1 MPQPA
6 KTFGVRSWSYA
17 AIAVLLGVFT
27 LAVRDTQAHK
37 AVTSIYDYN
46 KDVFPLLRD
55 NCGRCHVE
63 GGPAPMSLTT
73 YKDAVMWAESI
84 REELTVERMPPWPV
98 DPLSPA
104 MKGGHPISSHD
115 LNVIVTWASGG
126 TPHGDIE
133 KVLPIVAFNAQWKLG
148 PPDLK
153 VPMDGDHTVAANT
166 IDETC
171 DFSLATGLTEEKW
184 VKAVDLMPGTAS
196 IVRDAVI
203 SIDNGPVLAL
213 WEPGN
218 DAIAAPSGAAFRL
231 PAGAKIHLQIHYKK
245 HYLDEQNAMSD
256 KSTIGMYFTDAP
268 ASGHEIQ
275 SLAVDPPPATASDG
289 PRSFTYSLTGNARV
303 IALRPML
310 DQPYDSVEV
319 TAVSPSGS
327 RAALLKL
334 HGARPQWFRR
344 YWLQEPQE
352 LASGSKIEVT
362 VTPLAAESDEPRQP
376 TRFPLQVAL
385 DYVPQ

>member
-1 MPQPA
+1 MPQPTD
-6 KTFGVRSWSYA
+6 TFGLRPWSYA
-17 AIAVLLGVFT
+17 AIAVFLGVFT
-27 LAVRDTQAHK
+27 LAVPDTHAHK
-37 AVTSIYDYN
+37 AVTSRYDYN

-104 MKGGHPISSHD
+104 MKGAHPISSHD
-115 LNVIVTWASGG
+115 LDMIVEWASGG

-153 VPMDGDHTVAANT
+153 VPMDSEHTVAANT
-166 IDETC
+166 VDETC

-184 VKAVDLMPGTAS
+184 VKAVDLMPGTATV
-196 IVRDAVI
+196 VRDAVI
-203 SIDNGPVLAL
+203 SIENGAVLAL

-218 DAIAAPSGAAFRL
+218 DTIATPSGAAFRL
-231 PAGAKIHLQIHYKK
+231 PAGSKLHLQIHYKK

-256 KSTIGMYFTDAP
+256 KSTIGIYFTDPP

-275 SLAVDPPPATASDG
+275 SLVIDPPPPGADDQ
-289 PRSFTYSLTGNARV
+289 PRTFAISLTSGARI

-310 DQPYDSVEV
+310 DQPYDSVDV
-319 TAVSPSGS
+319 TAVSTSGS
-327 RAALLKL
+327 RIAILKL
-334 HGARPQWFRR
+334 HGPRPQWFRR
-344 YWLQEPQE
+344 YWMQEPVE
-352 LASGSKIEVT
+352 LAAGSKIEVT
-362 VTPLAAESDEPRQP
+362 VTPLAPESDEPRQP
-376 TRFPLQVAL
+376 KRFPLQVAL